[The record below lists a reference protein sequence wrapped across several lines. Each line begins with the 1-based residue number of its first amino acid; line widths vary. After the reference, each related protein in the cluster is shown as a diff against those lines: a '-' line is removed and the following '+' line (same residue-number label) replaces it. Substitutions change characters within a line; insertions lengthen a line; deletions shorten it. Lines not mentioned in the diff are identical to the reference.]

1 MSPNISLLCNRKLEG
16 KVALITGGA
25 SGIGKATAG
34 KFISHGAK
42 VIIADIQSHL
52 GKETAQELGPSATY
66 FPCDV
71 TKESDIANA
80 VDFAVSL
87 HAKLDIM
94 YNNAG
99 IPCKTPPSIVDLDLS
114 VFDKV
119 LIYKNISKNEFGS
132 SEFSLIL
139 LMFCR

>member
-1 MSPNISLLCNRKLEG
+1 MPYICKRKLEG

-25 SGIGKATAG
+25 SGIGKATAEN
-34 KFISHGAK
+34 FISHGAK
-42 VIIADIQSHL
+42 VIIADIQPQL
-52 GKETAQELGPSATY
+52 GQETAQELGPNAAY

-80 VDFAVSL
+80 VDFAVYQ
-87 HAKLDIM
+87 HTKLDIM

-99 IPCKTPPSIVDLDLS
+99 IPCKTPPSIVDLDLN

-119 LIYKNISKNEFGS
+119 L
-132 SEFSLIL
+132 
-139 LMFCR
+139 

>member
-1 MSPNISLLCNRKLEG
+1 MSHCKRKLEG

-42 VIIADIQSHL
+42 VVIADIQQQTVQ
-52 GKETAQELGPSATY
+52 ETAQELGPNAAY
-66 FPCDV
+66 VQCDV
-71 TKESDIANA
+71 TKELDIANA

-87 HAKLDIM
+87 HTKLDIM

-99 IPCKTPPSIVDLDLS
+99 IPCRTPPSIVDLDLN

-119 LIYKNISKNEFGS
+119 LIYKNS
-132 SEFSLIL
+132 
-139 LMFCR
+139 